1 MRFTLS
7 TNYNQFLPS
16 PDLNYS
22 RYGIVHSERLGY
34 QLWQRPLEMVST
46 VYETEI
52 SFPARELPFLNNLI
66 LEEWYHA
73 DAEGNALPLLPATLK
88 YL

>member
-1 MRFTLS
+1 MRFTPA

-22 RYGIVHSERLGY
+22 RYGIVHSERPGY
-34 QLWQRPLEMVST
+34 QLEQRPLKMALT

-52 SFPARELPFLNNLI
+52 SVGEVKELIQVPP
-66 LEEWYHA
+66 E
-73 DAEGNALPLLPATLK
+73 D
-88 YL
+88 